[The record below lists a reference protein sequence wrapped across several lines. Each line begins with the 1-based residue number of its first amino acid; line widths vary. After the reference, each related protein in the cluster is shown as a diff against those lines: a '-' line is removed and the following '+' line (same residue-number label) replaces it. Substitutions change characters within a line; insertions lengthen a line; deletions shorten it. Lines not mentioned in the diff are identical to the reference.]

1 MAGLALYTSPRSG
14 PRNLP
19 IGGYAAGQA
28 AGNPPGVIKPRP
40 SAHFNLGL
48 TAFLSVPESPALWVT
63 GWQRLGTPHALRGQE
78 PSTSLLT
85 GNRGQGHAE
94 GRRKLLAP
102 GLPER
107 QSFDS
112 STAARAKAKG

>member
-1 MAGLALYTSPRSG
+1 MAGLALHTSPRSG

-19 IGGYAAGQA
+19 VGGQAAGQA

-40 SAHFNLGL
+40 PAHGNLGL
-48 TAFLSVPESPALWVT
+48 TAFLSVPEYPALWVT
-63 GWQRLGTPHALRGQE
+63 GWQRPGTPHALCGQE
-78 PSTSLLT
+78 PPAFLLT

-94 GRRKLLAP
+94 GTRKLLAP

-112 STAARAKAKG
+112 PTAARAKAK